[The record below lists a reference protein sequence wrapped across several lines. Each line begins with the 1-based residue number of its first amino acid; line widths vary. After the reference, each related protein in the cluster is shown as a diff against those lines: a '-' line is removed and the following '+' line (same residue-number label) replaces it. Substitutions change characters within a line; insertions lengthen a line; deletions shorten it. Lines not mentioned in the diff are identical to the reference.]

1 MTFRFTAAGFHESNK
16 MSVDLLHPRGVKIKL
31 TLKGFGKKVKMKQVL
46 SVTFICNGLLLYLVE
61 GLPVRADFKHFRF
74 RIFEIFLRVF
84 MRLLSINLFSKL
96 L

>member
-1 MTFRFTAAGFHESNK
+1 
-16 MSVDLLHPRGVKIKL
+16 
-31 TLKGFGKKVKMKQVL
+31 MKQVL

-74 RIFEIFLRVF
+74 RIFKIFLRVF